1 MRQKQGFVLRDVFD
15 ENVIV
20 AEGIEVVDFSKMVT
34 LNDTAATVWNKAKEL
49 GDFTAEQLANALC
62 ETYEVDYDRAL
73 KGVSKLLKSWQ
84 EIGLLED

>member
-1 MRQKQGFVLRDVFD
+1 MRQKKGFVLRDVFD

-20 AEGIEVVDFSKMVT
+20 AEGIEVVDFNKLIS
-34 LNDTAATVWNKAKEL
+34 LNETATTVWKKATEL
-49 GDFTAEQLANALC
+49 GDFTPEQLANALC